1 MTLSIIEFIFDPND
15 LFYSW
20 WFYGYLNVKLGNLL
34 TSSSETRKNWACAK
48 KHAQANKKYRHAP
61 NREMMQVDKQF
72 F

>member
-1 MTLSIIEFIFDPND
+1 
-15 LFYSW
+15 
-20 WFYGYLNVKLGNLL
+20 VKLGNLL